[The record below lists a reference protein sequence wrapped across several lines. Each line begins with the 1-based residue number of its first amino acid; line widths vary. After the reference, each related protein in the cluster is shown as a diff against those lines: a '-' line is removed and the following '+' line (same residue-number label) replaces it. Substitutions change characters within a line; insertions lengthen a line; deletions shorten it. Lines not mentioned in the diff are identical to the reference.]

1 MTKKEIAEKHGFI
14 NGMSLYSNTETI
26 EQKLYEAMQ
35 EYADQEQLLIQR
47 VSVMS
52 EHHCGNQLTDKE
64 LFHDHCLKCGEYIS
78 ED

>member
-35 EYADQEQLLIQR
+35 EYADQEQLNLSGV
-47 VSVMS
+47 VSTCCDPVGEGFYLGTS
-52 EHHCGNQLTDKE
+52 CPKCKQPFSQN
-64 LFHDHCLKCGEYIS
+64 LK
-78 ED
+78 